1 MKKLYQLFVLQFPKM
16 KQLCLLG
23 LFAILSV
30 TVVGQTE
37 GQAEGTV
44 SYVTSGTVYVRFAST
59 DGMAPG
65 DTLFIKK
72 GTELTPAVLITHLSS
87 MSAAGTPL
95 NNIQLKV
102 SDALQTGKNNAGKQ
116 GAQPANEQPVVGQP
130 EQKPDDVVQVDT
142 DSKSGKDRISRLQSI
157 KGRVSAAAY
166 ANMSNSPADNLLR
179 MKYNLSVNA
188 KNISDSPLSAE
199 TYISMVSRYRKSD
212 GTEQNNPGDTRG
224 TSNDIRIYNLAVSY
238 DITDNFKAVAGRKI
252 NPKLSNMG
260 AVDGL
265 QLELRKGTFTTGLL
279 AGSRPHNVDYGLN
292 TSLFQYGMF
301 ISHDKMIN
309 KGNSQ
314 STVAFVDQ
322 KNAGNTDRRF
332 IYFQHSNSIFNN
344 LYFYGSAEFALYSY
358 VNEMQDNAPKMSNL
372 YFSLRYKALKNLSLS
387 LSYSARKN
395 IIYYVTYKSFLDK
408 LLNDEL
414 QQGYMAQVNYRPLKK
429 LTVGA
434 TAGYRD
440 RKDSRPSKNVYIYTT
455 YSDLPVIN
463 AALTLSATLLESVYL
478 NGNVYSINLSR
489 SILKNKVTGNIGYK
503 YQQYKFV
510 PTAPVVKQNTAEAG
524 LNWYILK
531 KLSFGMYYEGNFEKA
546 YTFHRVHFQ
555 LAQRF

>member
-1 MKKLYQLFVLQFPKM
+1 
-16 KQLCLLG
+16 
-23 LFAILSV
+23 
-30 TVVGQTE
+30 
-37 GQAEGTV
+37 
-44 SYVTSGTVYVRFAST
+44 
-59 DGMAPG
+59 
-65 DTLFIKK
+65 
-72 GTELTPAVLITHLSS
+72 
-87 MSAAGTPL
+87 
-95 NNIQLKV
+95 
-102 SDALQTGKNNAGKQ
+102 
-116 GAQPANEQPVVGQP
+116 
-130 EQKPDDVVQVDT
+130 
-142 DSKSGKDRISRLQSI
+142 
-157 KGRVSAAAY
+157 
-166 ANMSNSPADNLLR
+166 

-188 KNISDSPLSAE
+188 KNISGSPLSAE

-212 GTEQNNPGDTRG
+212 ETEQNNSGDTRG
-224 TSNDIRIYNLAVSY
+224 TSNNIRIYNLAVSY
-238 DITDNFKAVAGRKI
+238 DITDNFKVLAGRKI

-301 ISHDKMIN
+301 VSHDKMVN
-309 KGNSQ
+309 KGNIQ

-358 VNEMQDNAPKMSNL
+358 VNEVQDNAPKMSNL

-395 IIYYVTYKSFLDK
+395 IIYYETYKSFLDK
-408 LLNDEL
+408 LIDDEL

-429 LTVGA
+429 LTIGA

-440 RKDSRPSKNVYIYTT
+440 RKDSRPSKNAYIYTT
-455 YSDLPVIN
+455 YSDVPVIN

-510 PTAPVVKQNTAEAG
+510 PAAPAVKQNTAEAG

-531 KLSFGMYYEGNFEKA
+531 KLSFGMYYEGNFEKTYA
-546 YTFHRVHFQ
+546 FHRLHFQ